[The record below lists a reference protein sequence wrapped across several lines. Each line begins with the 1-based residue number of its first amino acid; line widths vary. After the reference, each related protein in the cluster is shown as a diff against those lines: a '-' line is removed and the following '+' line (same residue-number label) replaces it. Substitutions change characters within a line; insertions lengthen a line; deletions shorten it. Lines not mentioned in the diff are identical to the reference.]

1 MLTMAKRNP
10 IAERPKALCI
20 QELPHGGYIV
30 TAFPR
35 NQYETQLLAAFT
47 RLTDAVGW
55 TEETMRI
62 PAVERSE
69 PGSMEA

>member
-1 MLTMAKRNP
+1 MAKRNP

-55 TEETMRI
+55 MEEAMRVRLAEQNE
-62 PAVERSE
+62 PSLVE
-69 PGSMEA
+69 A